1 MIKVK
6 KRIVFSAIIV
16 TALSTTVWSCK
27 HEAGVLDKCLGKNI
41 VLDTSQTILT
51 PAVDTTV
58 KPAALGEILIDT
70 TLVKADIKKRPY
82 YGSIDGGVSGWH
94 LLPLDTLL
102 PVGTYHLVIKDGDG
116 CLSNVYSQ
124 QITY

>member
-1 MIKVK
+1 MINVK
-6 KRIVFSAIIV
+6 KKIVLSAIIA
-16 TALSTTVWSCK
+16 ALSTTVWSCK

-41 VLDTSQTILT
+41 VIDTSQTILVPT
-51 PAVDTTV
+51 VDSSKKPAV
-58 KPAALGEILIDT
+58 LGEILIDT
-70 TLVKADIKKRPY
+70 TLISADIKKRPY
-82 YGSIDGGVSGWH
+82 YGSIDGGISGWH

-116 CLSNVYSQ
+116 CLSGVYTQ

>member
-1 MIKVK
+1 MKMNL
-6 KRIVFSAIIV
+6 FLSTIIA
-16 TALSTTVWSCK
+16 TALSATLGSCK

-41 VLDTSQTILT
+41 VLDTSQTILA
-51 PAVDTTV
+51 PAVDSSK
-58 KPAALGEILIDT
+58 KPAVLGEILIDT
-70 TLVKADIKKRPY
+70 SLIKADIKKRPF

-102 PVGTYHLVIKDGDG
+102 PVGTYYLVIKDGDG
-116 CLSNVYSQ
+116 CLSEVYSQ